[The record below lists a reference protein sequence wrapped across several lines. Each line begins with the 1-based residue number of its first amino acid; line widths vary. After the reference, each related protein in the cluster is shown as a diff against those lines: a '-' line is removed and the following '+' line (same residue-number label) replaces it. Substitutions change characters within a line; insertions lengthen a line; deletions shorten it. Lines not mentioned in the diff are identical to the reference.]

1 MRREL
6 AVTGAAPPPLAWER
20 YADPSLWPTWSPQIA
35 SVTASTTRLT
45 TGTTGVVRGHGGLRL
60 DFTAED
66 VDDDARRWTW
76 RVTPTHALFAHLPG
90 ALRRFGRLR
99 LEHGVSLSGRV
110 DGGSTTTLAIEG
122 SAPVVLAYAP
132 AAALALR
139 RLVALP

>member
-6 AVTGAAPPPLAWER
+6 AVTGTAPPPLAWER
-20 YADPSLWPTWSPQIA
+20 YADPSLWATWSPQIA
-35 SVTASTTRLT
+35 SVTASTARLE

-76 RVTPTHALFAHLPG
+76 RVEPTHALGVPLP
-90 ALRRFGRLR
+90 AVLRCCGRLR
-99 LEHGVSLSGRV
+99 LEHGVVPSALA
-110 DGGSTTTLAIEG
+110 DGGSTTTLSLEG
-122 SAPVVLAYAP
+122 WAPVVLAYAP
-132 AAALALR
+132 LAALALR

>member
-35 SVTASTTRLT
+35 SVVSSTVRLE

-60 DFTAED
+60 GFTAED

-76 RVTPTHALFAHLPG
+76 RVEPTHALFMPLPG
-90 ALRRFGRLR
+90 VLRRCGRLR
-99 LEHGVSLSGRV
+99 LEHGVALSGRV
-110 DGGSTTTLAIEG
+110 DGGSTTTLALEG
-122 SAPVVLAYAP
+122 AALVVLAYAP
-132 AAALALR
+132 LAAVALR